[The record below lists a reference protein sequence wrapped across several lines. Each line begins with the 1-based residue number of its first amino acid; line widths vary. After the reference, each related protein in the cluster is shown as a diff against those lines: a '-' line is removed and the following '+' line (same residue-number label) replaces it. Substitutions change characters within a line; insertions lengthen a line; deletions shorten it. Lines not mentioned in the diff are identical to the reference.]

1 MLRAKTV
8 LAALTGVLLLCASW
22 GDACGDKLLVV
33 GRGVKYSRAGG
44 AMHTASILIYKNP
57 SAPGG
62 AVTGDAKFEES
73 LKRAGHKVRAVVD
86 APDLDAALKS
96 ARYDLVLADPA
107 DSPNL
112 EKKLASQP
120 SKPTVV
126 PVLYEPSAGAL
137 AAAEKEYGCALKG
150 PSKDYLSAIDD
161 IMARRIKAAG
171 TKTAKTQ

>member
-1 MLRAKTV
+1 MRTAKTV
-8 LAALTGVLLLCASW
+8 LAALTGLLLCASW

-33 GRGVKYSRAGG
+33 GRGVKYSHAGG
-44 AMHTASILIYKNP
+44 AAHAASILIYQNR

-62 AVTGDAKFEES
+62 AVTGNAKFEES
-73 LKRAGHKVRAVVD
+73 LKRAGHKVQSVAD
-86 APDLDAALKS
+86 AHALDAALKS

-112 EKKLASQP
+112 EKEIASQP

-126 PVLYEPSAGAL
+126 PVLYEPSASAL
-137 AAAEKEYGCALKG
+137 AAAEKEYGCALKA

-161 IMARRIKAAG
+161 IIARRIKAAG
-171 TKTAKTQ
+171 TKPAKTQ

>member
-1 MLRAKTV
+1 MRSAKMV
-8 LAALTGVLLLCASW
+8 LAAMTGLLLLCASW

-44 AMHTASILIYKNP
+44 AMHTASILIYKNA

-73 LKRAGHKVRAVVD
+73 LKRAGHKVRSVGD
-86 APDLDAALKS
+86 APGLDAALKS
-96 ARYDLVLADPA
+96 ARYDLVLVDPA
-107 DSPNL
+107 DSPSL
-112 EKKLASQP
+112 EKEIAAQP

-126 PVLYEPSAGAL
+126 PVLYEPSASSL
-137 AAAEKEYGCALKG
+137 AAAEKEYGCALKA

-171 TKTAKTQ
+171 AKTARTQ

>member
-33 GRGVKYSRAGG
+33 GRGVKYSHAGG
-44 AMHTASILIYKNP
+44 AAHTASILIYKNA
-57 SAPGG
+57 SAPGA
-62 AVTGDAKFEES
+62 AVTGNAKFEEN
-73 LKRAGHKVRAVVD
+73 LKHAGHKVQVAD
-86 APDLDAALKS
+86 APGLDAALKS
-96 ARYDLVLADPA
+96 ARFDLVLADPS
-107 DSPNL
+107 DSPSL

-126 PVLYEPSAGAL
+126 PVLYEPSASEL
-137 AAAEKEYGCALKG
+137 AAVEKEYGCALKA